1 MFIEYVTQMG
11 DVPYCNYFVV
21 NNYLQILKDG
31 DNKCKMCV
39 DMSIVFNKSTYMKNT
54 ILSRTIVDMKEDFN
68 VIFIMM

>member
-1 MFIEYVTQMG
+1 MG

-31 DNKCKMCV
+31 DSKCKMCV

-54 ILSRTIVDMKEDFN
+54 ILSKTIVDMKEEYN
-68 VIFIMM
+68 VNY